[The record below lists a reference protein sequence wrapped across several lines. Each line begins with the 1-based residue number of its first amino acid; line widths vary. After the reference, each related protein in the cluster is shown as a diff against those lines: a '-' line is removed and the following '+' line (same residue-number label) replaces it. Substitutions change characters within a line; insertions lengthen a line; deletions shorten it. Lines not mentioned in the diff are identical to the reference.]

1 MSLGKFFSSWFKTT
15 PVSISYASCT
25 DEELIE
31 LSADP
36 DSLTPAA
43 REEMFAELARRNLEP
58 AEPVEAPEDVELTPF
73 LKRDVRDAHKCGCG
87 SGGGCHGK

>member
-1 MSLGKFFSSWFKTT
+1 MLSPASV
-15 PVSISYASCT
+15 PISYAACT
-25 DEELIE
+25 DEELVG

-36 DSLTPAA
+36 ESLTPAA
-43 REEMFAELARRNLEP
+43 REALFAELARRDLEP
-58 AEPVEAPEDVELTPF
+58 AEPVEAPEEVERTPF